1 VAQRIFAPNIRP
13 TKNPPVRPYFKNK
26 KIYKP
31 ENCVYKAR
39 KHPTPPGTGTGT
51 NGSSELGAAPALGT
65 RQFWQ
70 VLLAVGPPVETD
82 PREKYF
88 KIILVS
94 TQKLTGKKKQHQV
107 SISVKTAT
115 FENFRHGRSFSRSW
129 RLDAACDKK
138 AFKMTKPPKTTLEL
152 LRLVALFNARNRFP
166 RHRNRIGR
174 STCLV
179 LVVARPRDH
188 RTPAVPI
195 AFT

>member
-1 VAQRIFAPNIRP
+1 VLPCPVAHKKLQQTEKISKQQACT
-13 TKNPPVRPYFKNK
+13 TK
-26 KIYKP
+26 
-31 ENCVYKAR
+31 
-39 KHPTPPGTGTGT
+39 
-51 NGSSELGAAPALGT
+51 
-65 RQFWQ
+65 
-70 VLLAVGPPVETD
+70 
-82 PREKYF
+82 
-88 KIILVS
+88 
-94 TQKLTGKKKQHQV
+94 

-115 FENFRHGRSFSRSW
+115 PENFRHGRSFSTSC

-152 LRLVALFNARNRFP
+152 LRLVALFNARNRFR
-166 RHRNRIGR
+166 RHRNRIAR